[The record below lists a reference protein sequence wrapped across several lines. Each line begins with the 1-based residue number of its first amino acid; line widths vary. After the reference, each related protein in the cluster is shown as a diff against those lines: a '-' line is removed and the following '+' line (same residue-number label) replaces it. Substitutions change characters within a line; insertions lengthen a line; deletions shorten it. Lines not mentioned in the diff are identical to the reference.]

1 MLGHMNMY
9 TKRKLSL
16 IWSAELGNIVGPC
29 YKIEENICDNLVVSI
44 KLVGHGLHVMFKV
57 CGTFSP

>member
-1 MLGHMNMY
+1 M
-9 TKRKLSL
+9 
-16 IWSAELGNIVGPC
+16 ELDNIAGPC
-29 YKIEENICDNLVVSI
+29 YKFEENICDNLVVSN